1 MLCTTWRHVGSEGI
15 APLILH
21 VRFFLSVSLICHIIE
36 NFLHNW
42 WISSPISP
50 KRPSDP
56 QSPWNRWQHVP
67 QKRRGKKTYHPT
79 LHKNPED
86 QHLRSNGLKQ
96 HDIISLTHHCLSST
110 NTAISLLNCC
120 YFSIF
125 YIYLHVLHSSSTL
138 FSNLNATFSSLFSFT
153 FPPLSLILSLTF
165 TS

>member
-1 MLCTTWRHVGSEGI
+1 MKACGEWRYSSTHFTRPLFPIRISDLSYHRKLPTQLMNFFPHITETSIWSTITLKPVAACSSETSG
-15 APLILH
+15 
-21 VRFFLSVSLICHIIE
+21 
-36 NFLHNW
+36 
-42 WISSPISP
+42 
-50 KRPSDP
+50 KR
-56 QSPWNRWQHVP
+56 
-67 QKRRGKKTYHPT
+67 TYHPT
-79 LHKNPED
+79 LYKNPED
-86 QHLRSNGLKQ
+86 QHLRSTGLKQ
-96 HDIISLTHHCLSST
+96 HDIIFLTHHCLSST